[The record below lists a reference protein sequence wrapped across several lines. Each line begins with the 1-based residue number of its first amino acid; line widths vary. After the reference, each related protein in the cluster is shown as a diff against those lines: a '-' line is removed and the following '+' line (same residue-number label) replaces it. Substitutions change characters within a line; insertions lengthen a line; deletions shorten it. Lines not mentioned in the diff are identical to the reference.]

1 MAINHD
7 EVRAAVMSL
16 GLVGDEKRG
25 LLRRFG
31 VILNANPVDFLV
43 GREVDFINTLGPQ
56 ARNLSEKVLVDAAQW
71 CANATFGG
79 IMASEEWA
87 GLLAPQIRNVHDRL
101 DGLVAITN
109 CLGWGKITD
118 YRLNES
124 AAELEFTVRDSYYVH
139 YWLSKYGQSERSVCY
154 MWTGVAGG
162 YMDLLLGSKVHE
174 FTGEEV
180 RCGAR
185 DGGEYCTFKAR
196 KIEEEIWTVTCFT
209 RMLFG
214 AFSPS

>member
-1 MAINHD
+1 MAIDHD
-7 EVRAAVMSL
+7 QVREAVMSL

-25 LLRRFG
+25 QLRRFG
-31 VILNANPVDFLV
+31 VILNVNPVPFLV

-56 ARNLSEKVLVDAAQW
+56 ARNLSEKVLIDAAQW

-79 IMASEEWA
+79 IMASQEWA
-87 GLLAPQIRNVHDRL
+87 ALLTPQIHNVQDRF

-118 YRLNES
+118 YKLNEN
-124 AAELEFTVRDSYYVH
+124 AGELEFTVRESYYVD
-139 YWLSKYGQSERSVCY
+139 YWLDKYGKSERPVCY

-162 YMDLLLGSKVHE
+162 YLDLLLGSKVHE

-180 RCGAR
+180 HCGAR

-196 KIEEEIWTVTCFT
+196 KIK
-209 RMLFG
+209 RKFG
-214 AFSPS
+214 L